1 VVRVPVASLK
11 TANELVYRCARP
23 RIPAMKKLLILAV
36 LVAIG
41 VIAARRLRDA

>member
-1 VVRVPVASLK
+1 VSLK
-11 TANELVYRCARP
+11 TANELVYRSARP
-23 RIPAMKKLLILAV
+23 RIPSMKKLLILAV

>member
-1 VVRVPVASLK
+1 MRVPVASLK
-11 TANELVYRCARP
+11 TANELVYRWARP